1 MTEFLVVFLFFVLLA
16 AAGAALV
23 TGIRTVPVGHIG
35 LVVRRVGLRSPR
47 DDARVSYLN
56 SPGPQARVLGENTRA
71 WLPRYLFEVSFVP
84 QTYVPVGTI
93 GLVVAKAGAQRP
105 PHLQLA
111 AHVECDRFQ
120 DGVRFLA
127 EGGQRGPQ
135 MEVLTSGHYAINPY
149 IFDVLTVETLGGRQR
164 EGVVAADLREV
175 DVKVGET
182 GVVITHVGERPPSD
196 WSESGRRVPDHWN
209 YQLPWRFLD
218 GGGQVGVQSET
229 LHEGGN
235 YAINPWFA
243 HVVKIP
249 SRVLVLQWTAEQK
262 SADNLDASLDQIVL
276 DVQGHTVRM
285 SLKQTLRIP
294 PEAAPRLVRRFGD
307 LGGGAS
313 ARAEAY
319 GRIPV
324 QQFVEK
330 ELGAAVVGYFRGI
343 AATYRIQ
350 EFITR
355 YNEVGLSLKDHVRQ
369 ALGPTGVIALETTLE
384 EFECDEPEVNRMRRA
399 IALDEEE
406 QRKEEAQTELLK
418 RRLSNEQIIVDIQAQ
433 KLRLRGEEIRISV
446 DEQRQLIE
454 LFGKEHVQLERVLER
469 LAHLPVPDVVMG
481 GDMGGAAAGM
491 GLANIRDLVLNLARR
506 ADRSVETH
514 PDYTEL
520 EATELHDDP

>member
-1 MTEFLVVFLFFVLLA
+1 MIVFLALLVLAFA
-16 AAGAALV
+16 AAAVV
-23 TGIRTVPVGHIG
+23 TGTRTVPDGHVG
-35 LVVRRVGLRSPR
+35 LVVRRFGIRSNR
-47 DDARVSYLN
+47 DDPRVSHLDG
-56 SPGPQARVLGENTRA
+56 PGPQAGILNENTRT
-71 WLPRYLFEVSFVP
+71 WLPWGLYDVRFVP
-84 QTYVPVGTI
+84 QTYVPIGTV

-105 PHLQLA
+105 PHEPLA
-111 AHVECDRFQ
+111 AYVECDRFQ
-120 DGVRFLA
+120 DGARFLA
-127 EGGQRGPQ
+127 GGGQRGPQ
-135 MEVLTSGHYAINPY
+135 LEVLTSGHYAINPF
-149 IFDVLTVETLGGRQR
+149 IFDVLTVETLGGEER
-164 EGVVAADLREV
+164 EGIVAADLREV

-182 GVVITHVGERPPSD
+182 GVVITRLGQRPPGD
-196 WSESGRRVPDHWN
+196 WNETGRGVGGHWGF
-209 YQLPWRFLD
+209 QLPWRFLE

-229 LHEGGN
+229 LDEGGT

-249 SRVLVLQWTAEQK
+249 SRVLVLQWTAERR

-313 ARAEAY
+313 ARAAA

-355 YNEVGLSLKDHVRQ
+355 YNEVGLELKDHVRQ

-384 EFECDEPEVNRMRRA
+384 EFECDEPEVNRMRRE
-399 IALDEEE
+399 IALVAEKR
-406 QRKEEAQTELLK
+406 RKEEALTELLNL
-418 RRLSNEQIIVDIQAQ
+418 RRDNERIIVDIEAQ
-433 KLRLRGEEIRISV
+433 KLRLRDEENRVSH
-446 DEQRQLIE
+446 DEQRRLIE
-454 LFGKEHVQLERVLER
+454 LFGKEHVQLERVLAL
-469 LAHLPVPDVVMG
+469 LADIPVPDVVMG
-481 GDMGGAAAGM
+481 DATGLGSGIP
-491 GLANIRDLVLNLARR
+491 LANIKDLVLNLARR
-506 ADRSVETH
+506 ANHTVDPH

-520 EATELHDDP
+520 EATELEDET